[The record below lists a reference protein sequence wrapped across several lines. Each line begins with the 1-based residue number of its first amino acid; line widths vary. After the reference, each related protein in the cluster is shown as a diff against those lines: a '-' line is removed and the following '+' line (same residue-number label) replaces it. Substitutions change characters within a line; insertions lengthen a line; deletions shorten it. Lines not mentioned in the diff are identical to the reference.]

1 MTTTAKGG
9 AEHRLADA
17 AKKEQRRVD
26 AAKAMREYEQEKTR
40 VDANTARLRAL
51 RLAQESQARA
61 AEPQPEQPPK
71 AARRAKPAR
80 SRA

>member
-1 MTTTAKGG
+1 MTTAKG
-9 AEHRLADA
+9 AENRLVDA

-51 RLAQESQARA
+51 RLAQESKALA
-61 AEPQPEQPPK
+61 AEPQPEPLPK